1 MDKGPKPR
9 DIIVCDH
16 ETSPDLTPF
25 LKEKTQ
31 EYLLIRDAGVSRKKE
46 ATHDNNIFIY
56 SFIILFQTL
65 TWFNAVSREKS
76 NSRNKIAVIISTS

>member
-1 MDKGPKPR
+1 MKEGPKPR

-16 ETSPDLTPF
+16 EMSPDLTPF

-31 EYLLIRDAGVSRKKE
+31 EYLLIRDAVYLGKKKR
-46 ATHDNNIFIY
+46 HMVIY

-65 TWFNAVSREKS
+65 TWFTAVSREKS
-76 NSRNKIAVIISTS
+76 ISRNKITVVISTS